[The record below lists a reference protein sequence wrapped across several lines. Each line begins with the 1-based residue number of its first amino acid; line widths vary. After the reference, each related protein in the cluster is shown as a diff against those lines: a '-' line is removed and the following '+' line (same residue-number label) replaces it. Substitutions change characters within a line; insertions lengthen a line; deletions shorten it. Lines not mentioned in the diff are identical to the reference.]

1 MLSGEGGSP
10 EISFRLMKCEMYIPD
25 LNGDVNHTVVYT
37 GVEAGGE
44 VQAVG
49 MNLEPPEYG
58 LYTKP

>member
-10 EISFRLMKCEMYIPD
+10 EISLRLMKCEMYIPD
-25 LNGDVNHTVVYT
+25 LNGDVNQTVVYT

-49 MNLEPPEYG
+49 MNLGAP
-58 LYTKP
+58 